1 MEMLMMLIRIEEGN
15 HGNHWIVRLDDYP
28 VTCRDWQEAKAFA
41 DRMKSRIDAPHALPP
56 AAARQAPSTPAPAT
70 AP

>member
-28 VTCRDWQEAKAFA
+28 VTCRDWHEAKEFA
-41 DRMKSRIDAPHALPP
+41 DRMKSRIDAPHVFPQTS
-56 AAARQAPSTPAPAT
+56 ARQAPSAQAPAT